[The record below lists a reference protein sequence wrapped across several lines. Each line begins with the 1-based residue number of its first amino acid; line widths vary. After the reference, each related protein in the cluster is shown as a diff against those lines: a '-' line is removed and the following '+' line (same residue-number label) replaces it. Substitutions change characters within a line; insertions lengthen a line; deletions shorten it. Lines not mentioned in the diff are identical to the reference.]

1 MDIEEEPQFSEASS
15 PEHNL
20 FLDMEFNKD
29 LSELELSS
37 EWWRTTTNKVSQN
50 NGTYWWTELG
60 IHVHNSILA
69 LLCMYNIAC

>member
-1 MDIEEEPQFSEASS
+1 
-15 PEHNL
+15 
-20 FLDMEFNKD
+20 MEFNKD